1 MKDSFSMTGGRV
13 WFQDDP
19 RALISCVNV
28 NLYLQPLPT
37 GARASIT
44 AWVPPDDQALD
55 FQKENTII
63 DPSLAQFTGGF
74 QLL

>member
-19 RALISCVNV
+19 RALISCV

>member
-1 MKDSFSMTGGRV
+1 M

-44 AWVPPDDQALD
+44 AWVPPDDQALH
-55 FQKENTII
+55 FQKENTIYYR
-63 DPSLAQFTGGF
+63 SLTRTVHRRVPAPIRI
-74 QLL
+74 